1 MLRFSP
7 NLAFKGLDKAPCG
20 APLEA
25 FESLPRFDK
34 KVYAAFFFNIAVSGV
49 EVQSTIEEP

>member
-1 MLRFSP
+1 MLIFSP
-7 NLAFKGLDKAPCG
+7 NLAFKGLDKGPCG

-34 KVYAAFFFNIAVSGV
+34 RYVAFFFNIAVSGV
-49 EVQSTIEEP
+49 EVLSTIEEP

>member
-1 MLRFSP
+1 MLIFSP
-7 NLAFKGLDKAPCG
+7 NLAFKGLDKGPCG

-34 KVYAAFFFNIAVSGV
+34 KDMLLSFSI
-49 EVQSTIEEP
+49 